1 MFVFNE
7 QIVHLKSD
15 LFLKLCHQVNNPII
29 KKKVKQTTNASKKKE
44 KNGENFNE

>member
-7 QIVHLKSD
+7 QIVHLKND
-15 LFLKLCHQVNNPII
+15 LFLKLCHKVNNTII